1 VAELARACAERL
13 PSRVGG
19 TSMPEEMALFLSLF
33 RGTVNPSS
41 ATIQSSILPIPCK
54 TLSPSPLPCYPLPC
68 TPNSIPAP
76 SLTRTWPPFR
86 PALPNLLTF
95 QRSNVPTIFDLTPSK
110 PPHPNPLL
118 SCQQTASVNP
128 LFATLTKLPASVAN
142 KRLTEGL
149 TLLDATLTKNRGV
162 GATAFPRF
170 NHSARSA
177 GNAGPQILN
186 RRPRFPH
193 PS

>member
-41 ATIQSSILPIPCK
+41 AIIQSSILPIPCK

-95 QRSNVPTIFDLTPSK
+95 QPANDVQTPSNSS
-110 PPHPNPLL
+110 HPWPLL
-118 SCQQTASVNP
+118 SRQRTAPVNP
-128 LFATLTKLPASVAN
+128 LSATLMKLPASVAN
-142 KRLTEGL
+142 KRLTAKL
-149 TLLDATLTKNRGV
+149 TPLAATLTKNRGV
-162 GATAFPRF
+162 GVAAFQRF
-170 NHSARSA
+170 NRSARSA
-177 GNAGPQILN
+177 GIAGPQILV
-186 RRPRFPH
+186 RGPRFPH
-193 PS
+193 TS